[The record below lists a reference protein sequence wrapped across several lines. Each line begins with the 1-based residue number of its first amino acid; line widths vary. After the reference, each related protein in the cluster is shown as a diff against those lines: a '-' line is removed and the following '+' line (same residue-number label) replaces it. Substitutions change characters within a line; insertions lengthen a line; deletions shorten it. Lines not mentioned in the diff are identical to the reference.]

1 MSEKIKFEVEVDAD
15 SGEATIKGLNDQI
28 EKTAETGEKGFKK
41 MGMSISAIGKA
52 SGVFFII
59 EKALDLIMQVLG
71 ENQLL
76 LDAFSTTMNFITIAV
91 NDLISFITDNA
102 GGAIEKIQQLFSVEG
117 IKNFGNAIKDNIIE
131 RFNSALDV
139 AGHLGKAL
147 QKLFKGDFKGAL
159 DSVGDAGKEM
169 VDVFTGVDGSA
180 EKIADGVTKIATA
193 AGEYAKET
201 FNTATAM
208 TKMNKESE
216 LAAAQNARLT
226 QQYDIMQEK
235 QRQIRDN
242 TELDMETRMAANEEL
257 GRLLEEQSKIQQAE
271 AQKVVDAAKLALDAN
286 KDNVEAQV
294 AYIQALTEQDGL
306 EAAVNGRRSE
316 FKMQQVALRKEQADE
331 ELAIK
336 EEQLAKEKELE
347 DKRNEDSLKQ
357 AELLAS
363 AKENIEAN
371 AFKAIGALA
380 SIFEGANEQR
390 NRRIFQVQKALSI
403 AEATFGTYQ
412 AVIGAMSAKG
422 PDGLLPFYVRL
433 ANAGIAGA
441 FGAAQIATIARTQF
455 GDMNTPD
462 VTGDAGGAAR
472 GSGDGSPSISIIGD
486 TLQTQLA
493 DSLNQA
499 PSRAYVV
506 QTDIETQGQLSRR
519 INENATLAG

>member
-1 MSEKIKFEVEVDAD
+1 M
-15 SGEATIKGLNDQI
+15 
-28 EKTAETGEKGFKK
+28 
-41 MGMSISAIGKA
+41 
-52 SGVFFII
+52 
-59 EKALDLIMQVLG
+59 
-71 ENQLL
+71 
-76 LDAFSTTMNFITIAV
+76 
-91 NDLISFITDNA
+91 
-102 GGAIEKIQQLFSVEG
+102 
-117 IKNFGNAIKDNIIE
+117 
-131 RFNSALDV
+131 
-139 AGHLGKAL
+139 
-147 QKLFKGDFKGAL
+147 
-159 DSVGDAGKEM
+159 
-169 VDVFTGVDGSA
+169 
-180 EKIADGVTKIATA
+180 
-193 AGEYAKET
+193 
-201 FNTATAM
+201 
-208 TKMNKESE
+208 
-216 LAAAQNARLT
+216 
-226 QQYDIMQEK
+226 
-235 QRQIRDN
+235 
-242 TELDMETRMAANEEL
+242 
-257 GRLLEEQSKIQQAE
+257 
-271 AQKVVDAAKLALDAN
+271 
-286 KDNVEAQV
+286 
-294 AYIQALTEQDGL
+294 TEQDAL

-316 FKMQQVALRKEQADE
+316 FKMQQVTLRKEQADE

-380 SIFEGANEQR
+380 SVFEGANEKR

-412 AVIGAMSAKG
+412 AVIGAMNAKG

-455 GDMNTPD
+455 GDMSAPD
-462 VTGDAGGAAR
+462 GVTDAGGAAR
-472 GSGDGSPSISIIGD
+472 GAGDGAPSISIIGD

-493 DSLNQA
+493 DTLNQA